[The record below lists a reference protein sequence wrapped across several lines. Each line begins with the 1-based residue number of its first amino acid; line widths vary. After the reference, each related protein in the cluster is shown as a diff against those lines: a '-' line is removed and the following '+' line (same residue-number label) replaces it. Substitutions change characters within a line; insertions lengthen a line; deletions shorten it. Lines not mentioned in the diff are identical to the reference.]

1 MLPRDAEILERLRR
15 KGSRI
20 LTLRELTKAFSVGE
34 DDEDAFRERLDALE
48 RRGEIVRVRGEK
60 YSAIEYSNLVAGRL
74 TVRPEGFGF
83 VLAVEGEDLF
93 VPRAGMHGAMDGD
106 TVLAREEQSRA
117 TSTAGRGRPRAA
129 GRAERRSGVVVKVL
143 DRARERVVGR
153 FETRDGRAT
162 VAPYDPKVDAVIRI
176 ADGGRGGAREDE
188 IVEVRLTSFPDA
200 RRVAHGVV
208 EERLG
213 FLGDPGVDIEIV
225 LRSHR
230 LPPRFPQPVVEEA
243 DRYPEEVRREDL
255 AGRRD
260 FREHAIVT
268 IDGET
273 AKDFDDAVEVERTPR
288 GYRLGV
294 HIADVSHY
302 VTEGSLLD
310 EEARSRGT
318 SVYFPGRV
326 LPMLPERLSN
336 GLCSLNPRVDRLVLS
351 AILELDGTGRVLGS
365 EFVKGVIR
373 SAHRMTYTDVAR
385 LIEAPPTREDQTR
398 YGPFVERFRLMAE
411 VAALL
416 RKRREA
422 RGSIDF
428 DLPDADIVLDD
439 AGLVVGIVPESRN
452 VAHRLIEEFMLAAN
466 EAVAKKLLFAKQ
478 PAIYRVHDRP
488 DPDRLVDLREVLESF
503 GYELKGDLEEVPPA
517 AFQKLLAAI
526 EGKPEERLLH
536 DLLLR
541 AQRKAVYSEECR
553 GHYALAAPYYCHFTS
568 PIRRYPDLIVHRQL
582 SRLLADGR
590 PVSAKDFEAVQHDMR
605 DRAAVSSER
614 ERRAEQAERES
625 LLWKK
630 IVFMRDKV
638 DREFDAYVTGV
649 ASFGVF
655 VTLKDYFVEGLVPIV
670 ALGNDFFVYEEKQH
684 RLRGRSSGET
694 FRLGDTLRVR
704 LVAIDE
710 VRRRLDFRLAAH
722 AAAPRPAARRPAS
735 TPAAEPASPSARP
748 AYGRTSRPRARRRS
762 R

>member
-1 MLPRDAEILERLRR
+1 MLPSEAEILERLRR
-15 KGSRI
+15 KGARI
-20 LTLRELTKAFSVGE
+20 LSFAEIRRAFDVAAGE
-34 DDEDAFRERLDALE
+34 EEGLRERLDALE
-48 RRGEIVRVRGEK
+48 RRGEVARVRGEK
-60 YSAIEYSNLVAGRL
+60 YSAIEFSDLVAGRI

-83 VLAVEGEDLF
+83 VLVPGGEDLF
-93 VPRAGMHGAMDGD
+93 VPRNGMHGAMDGD
-106 TVLAREEQSRA
+106 TVLAREERTRA
-117 TSTAGRGRPRAA
+117 TTRRGRDAA
-129 GRAERRSGVVVKVL
+129 RTSGTVVRIL

-153 FETRDGRAT
+153 FETRDGNRI
-162 VAPYDPKVDAVIRI
+162 VLPYDPKIDAVIRV
-176 ADGGRGGAREDE
+176 ADGKTRKAREGE
-188 IVEVRLTSFPDA
+188 IVEVRLTAFPDT
-200 RRVAHGVV
+200 RRIAYGEV

-213 FLGDPGVDIEIV
+213 FLGEPGVDIEIV
-225 LRSHR
+225 LRSHN
-230 LPPRFPQPVVEEA
+230 LPPRFPEPVVAESESF
-243 DRYPEEVRREDL
+243 PEEVRPEDL
-255 AGRRD
+255 RGRRD
-260 FREHAIVT
+260 FRDRRIVT

-273 AKDFDDAVEVERTPR
+273 AKDFDDAIEVERTAG
-288 GYRLGV
+288 GYRIGV

-302 VTEGSLLD
+302 VREGTLLD
-310 EEARSRGT
+310 DEARSRGT

-351 AILELDGTGRVLGS
+351 ALLELDAKGRVVS
-365 EFVKGVIR
+365 AEFAKGVIR
-373 SAHRMTYTDVAR
+373 SAHRMTYTEVAR
-385 LIEAPPTREDQTR
+385 LIETPAAAEDERR
-398 YGPFVERFRLMAE
+398 YGPSLADFRLMGE

-416 RKRREA
+416 RARREA

-428 DLPDADIVLDD
+428 DLPDADVVLDD

-478 PAIYRVHDRP
+478 PAVYRVHDRP

-503 GYELKGDLEEVPPA
+503 GYELKGDLDELAPKE
-517 AFQKLLAAI
+517 FQRLLVAI

-582 SRLLADGR
+582 SRLLEDGR
-590 PVSAKDFEAVQHDMR
+590 PVPAKDFAPVNER
-605 DRAAVSSER
+605 LREIAAFSSER

-630 IVFMRDKV
+630 IVFMKDKV
-638 DREFDAYVTGV
+638 GREFDAFATGV
-649 ASFGVF
+649 TSFGVF
-655 VTLKDYFVEGLVPIV
+655 VTLAEFFVEGLVPIS
-670 ALGNDFFVYEEKQH
+670 ALGSDFFVYEEKKH
-684 RLRGRSSGET
+684 RLRGRSSGKT
-694 FRLGDTLRVR
+694 HQLGDSMRVR

-710 VRRRLDFRLAAH
+710 VRRRLDFRLADAAVKGPPPK
-722 AAAPRPAARRPAS
+722 AAAAKIA
-735 TPAAEPASPSARP
+735 
-748 AYGRTSRPRARRRS
+748 AYGRTGRKRKP
-762 R
+762 

>member
-1 MLPRDAEILERLRR
+1 MPPRDSEILVLLRE

-20 LTLRELTKAFSVGE
+20 LSFAELRRKLGVPE
-34 DDEDAFRERLDALE
+34 DESDGLRERLDALE
-48 RRGEIVRVRGEK
+48 RRGEIARVRGEK
-60 YSAIEYSNLVAGRL
+60 YSAIEFTDLVAGRL

-83 VLAVEGEDLF
+83 VLVPGGADLF
-93 VPRAGMHGAMDGD
+93 VPRMGMHGAMDGD
-106 TVLAREEQSRA
+106 TVLAREERSRSTRRGGEA
-117 TSTAGRGRPRAA
+117 RTSGT
-129 GRAERRSGVVVKVL
+129 VL
-143 DRARERVVGR
+143 RVLERARERVVGR
-153 FETRDGRAT
+153 FETAEGRK
-162 VAPYDPKVDAVIRI
+162 VVVPYDPKLDAVIRI
-176 ADGGRGGAREDE
+176 ADGKTHRAREGE
-188 IVEVRLTSFPDA
+188 IVSVRLTAFPDA
-200 RRVAHGVV
+200 RRIAHGEV

-213 FLGDPGVDIEIV
+213 FLGEPGVDIEIV
-225 LRSHR
+225 LRSHN

-243 DRYPEEVRREDL
+243 EAFPEEVREEDL
-255 AGRRD
+255 LGRHD
-260 FREHAIVT
+260 FRERRIVT

-273 AKDFDDAVEVERTPR
+273 AKDFDDAVEVERTR
-288 GYRLGV
+288 DGFRLGV

-302 VTEGSLLD
+302 VEEDTALD
-310 EEARSRGT
+310 DEARSRGT

-351 AILELDGTGRVLGS
+351 AFLDIDAKGRVTGS
-365 EFVKGVIR
+365 SFAKGVIR
-373 SAHRMTYTDVAR
+373 SGHRMTYTEVAR
-385 LIEAPPTREDQTR
+385 LLEEGPGPDDARR
-398 YGPFVERFRLMAE
+398 YGAYLEDFRTMGELAG
-411 VAALL
+411 VL

-439 AGLVVGIVPESRN
+439 EGLVVGIVPETRN

-478 PAIYRVHDRP
+478 PAMYRVHDRP

-503 GYELKGDLEEVPPA
+503 GYELKGDLDEIAPA
-517 AFQKLLAAI
+517 QFQRLLVEI

-568 PIRRYPDLIVHRQL
+568 PIRRYPDLVVHRAL
-582 SRLLADGR
+582 SRLLAAGR
-590 PVSAKDFEAVQHDMR
+590 PVPAKEFESLNERFREV
-605 DRAAVSSER
+605 AAVASDR

-638 DREFDAYVTGV
+638 GREFDANATGV

-655 VTLKDYFVEGLVPIV
+655 VTLRDFFVEGLVPV
-670 ALGNDFFVYEEKQH
+670 SALGNDFFVYEEKQH
-684 RLRGRSSGET
+684 RLRGRSSGRSY
-694 FRLGDTLRVR
+694 RLGDALRVR

-710 VRRRLDFRLAAH
+710 VRRRLDFRLAETPERPPRKAPPVP
-722 AAAPRPAARRPAS
+722 AAPI
-735 TPAAEPASPSARP
+735 TF
-748 AYGRTSRPRARRRS
+748 GRSARRRKA
-762 R
+762 

>member
-1 MLPRDAEILERLRR
+1 VLPSESEVLERLRR
-15 KGSRI
+15 KGSRV
-20 LTLRELTKAFSVGE
+20 LSFQDLVKAFHVRE
-34 DDEDAFRERLDALE
+34 DEEEALRQRLDGLE
-48 RRGEIVRVRGEK
+48 RRAEIARVRGEK

-74 TVRPEGFGF
+74 TVRAEGFGF
-83 VLAVEGEDLF
+83 VLADEGEDLF
-93 VPRAGMHGAMDGD
+93 VPRSGMHGAMDGD
-106 TVLAREEQSRA
+106 TVLAREERSRA
-117 TSTAGRGRPRAA
+117 TGRAGRTRD
-129 GRAERRSGVVVKVL
+129 AERRSGVVVKVL

-153 FETRDGRAT
+153 FETHEGKAI
-162 VAPYDPKVDAVIRI
+162 VVPYDPKIDAVIRI
-176 ADGGRGGAREDE
+176 DGGKSGGAREEE
-188 IVEVRLTSFPDA
+188 IVEARLTSFPDA

-230 LPPRFPQPVVEEA
+230 LPPRFPEPVVAEA
-243 DRYPEEVRREDL
+243 ERFPAEVRHEDL
-255 AGRRD
+255 EGRRD
-260 FREHAIVT
+260 FRRHAIVT

-273 AKDFDDAVEVERTPR
+273 AKDFDDAVEVERTAG

-302 VTEGSLLD
+302 VAEGSLLD

-351 AILELDGTGRVLGS
+351 AVLELDATGRVTGQ

-373 SAHRMTYTDVAR
+373 SSHRMTYTEVAR
-385 LIEAPPTREDQTR
+385 LIETAPTSEDRTR
-398 YGPFVERFRLMAE
+398 YGEFLEKFRLMGE

-416 RKRREA
+416 RRRREA

-466 EAVAKKLLFAKQ
+466 EAVAKRLVFAKQ

-488 DPDRLVDLREVLESF
+488 DPDRLVDLREVLDGF
-503 GYELKGDLEEVPPA
+503 GFELKGDLEEVPPSV
-517 AFQKLLAAI
+517 FQKLLAAI

-541 AQRKAVYSEECR
+541 VQRKAVYSEECR

-590 PVSAKDFEAVQHDMR
+590 PVAAKDFELVQQAMR
-605 DRAAVSSER
+605 AISALSSER

-630 IVFMRDKV
+630 IVFMRDKLN
-638 DREFDAYVTGV
+638 REFDAYVTGV
-649 ASFGVF
+649 ASFGLF
-655 VTLKDYFVEGLVPIV
+655 VMLKDYFVEGLVPIS

-684 RLRGRSSGET
+684 RLRGRSSGQT
-694 FRLGDTLRVR
+694 YRLGDSLRVR

-710 VRRRLDFRLAAH
+710 VRRRLDFRLAGS
-722 AAAPRPAARRPAS
+722 APSTARVRPA
-735 TPAAEPASPSARP
+735 TEPAGAF
-748 AYGRTSRPRARRRS
+748 GRAGRPRARASRGGRS

>member
-1 MLPRDAEILERLRR
+1 VLPRDVEILERLRR
-15 KGSRI
+15 KGSRV
-20 LTLRELTKAFSVGE
+20 LTFRELVKAFHVPE
-34 DDEDAFRERLDALE
+34 DKEDAFRERLDALE

-83 VLAVEGEDLF
+83 VLADEGEDLH
-93 VPRAGMHGAMDGD
+93 VPRSGMHGAMDGD
-106 TVLAREEQSRA
+106 TVLAREERSRA
-117 TSTAGRGRPRAA
+117 TASRRGRD
-129 GRAERRSGVVVKVL
+129 AERISGIVVKVL

-153 FETRDGRAT
+153 FATQDGRRI
-162 VAPYDPKVDAVIRI
+162 VEPYDPKVDAVIRI
-176 ADGGRGGAREDE
+176 DDGKTGGAREGE

-213 FLGDPGVDIEIV
+213 FLGDPGVDVEIV

-230 LPPRFPQPVVEEA
+230 LPPRFPEPVVAEA
-243 DRYPEEVRREDL
+243 ERYPEEVRPEDL
-255 AGRRD
+255 TGRRD
-260 FREHAIVT
+260 FRDHAIVT

-273 AKDFDDAVEVERTPR
+273 AKDFDDAVEVERAGS

-310 EEARSRGT
+310 DEARSRGT

-351 AILELDGTGRVLGS
+351 AILELDAHGRVTS
-365 EFVKGVIR
+365 SQFVKGVIR

-385 LIEAPPTREDQTR
+385 LIEAPPTQGDRER

-439 AGLVVGIVPESRN
+439 AGVVVGIVPESRN

-466 EAVAKKLLFAKQ
+466 EAVAKRLLFAKQ

-488 DPDRLVDLREVLESF
+488 DPDRLVDLRDVLESF
-503 GYELKGDLEEVPPA
+503 GYELKGDLEQVPPS
-517 AFQKLLAAI
+517 AFQKLLSAI

-582 SRLLADGR
+582 SRLLAEGR
-590 PVSAKDFEAVQHDMR
+590 PVPAQDFEAIEHRMHDM
-605 DRAAVSSER
+605 AAVSSER

-655 VTLKDYFVEGLVPIV
+655 VTLAEYFVEGLVPI
-670 ALGNDFFVYEEKQH
+670 ASLGNDFFVYEEKQH
-684 RLRGRSSGET
+684 RLRGRSSGQI
-694 FRLGDTLRVR
+694 FRLGDSLRVR

-710 VRRRLDFRLAAH
+710 VRRRLDFRLAGT
-722 AAAPRPAARRPAS
+722 AAAPRPARRPV
-735 TPAAEPASPSARP
+735 PESAPVRTP
-748 AYGRTSRPRARRRS
+748 AYGRTGRPRARGRTR
-762 R
+762 